1 MFKYDGNDI
10 KLISAVAR
18 ANNYELLN
26 YVYGEILRAPK
37 YDYSDAPNTYVAKKY
52 YEFMRACD
60 ITIKVYYPKNR
71 WSSAMGYF
79 SESNPR
85 VININGYKLKSL
97 DLERLVSLFYHESA
111 HAWNAT
117 DEKYNVHHGSNNPTG
132 KENTMMYS
140 INRYVYKF
148 LNYEY
153 KPKTYR
159 PWYVRVFIFLKWW

>member
-1 MFKYDGNDI
+1 MFVYNGN
-10 KLISAVAR
+10 KAQLNLATSM
-18 ANNYELLN
+18 ANSYELLN

-52 YEFMRACD
+52 YEFMRTCD
-60 ITIKVYYPKNR
+60 ITVKVYYPKNR

-117 DEKYNVHHGSNNPTG
+117 DEKYNVHHGSNNPIG

-140 INRYVYKF
+140 INRYVYNF
-148 LNYEY
+148 FNYEY
-153 KPKTYR
+153 KRQVYV
-159 PWYVRVFIFLKWW
+159 PWYKKIISFLKWW